1 MSLEY
6 LKGRLE
12 QKGFFP
18 VVNEI
23 GKREKVANWMH
34 LELGKKVRVVK
45 KLVYEDSEYLA
56 YELHILAHS
65 GYTQEFDD
73 LYAIFGE
80 DETGYWLEFLQHTTP
95 RSNATIRA
103 GLGFDKSIAEEKTFP
118 NRVAIRLQGDIICTK
133 HERNSLDVVWEYNR
147 NIITHAKATGRLPAT
162 ITSNDV
168 PLLQDWADEM
178 IEKLYEVALLDG
190 TADKFRIDRHYLS
203 IPHSFIIT
211 ENSTYVMEDTD
222 EAEISHEEHGKL
234 RFSLEKGYYVFTK
247 VAENRR

>member
-18 VVNEI
+18 VVDEI

-34 LELGKKVRVVK
+34 LELGKEVRVVK
-45 KLVYEDSEYLA
+45 KLVYEDNEYLA
-56 YELHILAHS
+56 YELHILAHK
-65 GYTQEFDD
+65 GYTEEFDD

-95 RSNATIRA
+95 RSNTSIRNA
-103 GLGFDKSIAEEKTFP
+103 LGFAKNITEEKKFP
-118 NRVAIRLQGDIICTK
+118 DRTAIRLQGDIICTK
-133 HERNSLDVVWEYNR
+133 HERNLLDVVWEYNR
-147 NIITHAKATGRLPAT
+147 NIITHAQATGRLPTT
-162 ITSNDV
+162 ISENDV